1 MKTKKDLKTEKIT
14 IRCTEEQKRKIEDA
28 AHALNMKAGP
38 YALDKA
44 IKGTAC
50 NHFSKKKLTKSLVLI
65 SNHLDEIY
73 ELIFTTDGN
82 FIEKEKIM
90 PVMEAAR
97 EETTITWKF

>member
-14 IRCTEEQKRKIEDA
+14 IRCTEAQKRKIEDA
-28 AHALNMKAGP
+28 AHALDMKAGP

-50 NHFSKKKLTKSLVLI
+50 NHYSKKKLTKSLVLI

-73 ELIFTTDGN
+73 ELIYSTNGN
-82 FIEKEKIM
+82 LIEKEKIM
-90 PVMEAAR
+90 SVLDAAR
-97 EETTITWKF
+97 EETKITWTF

>member
-1 MKTKKDLKTEKIT
+1 MKAKKDLKTEKIT

-28 AHALNMKAGP
+28 AHALDMKAGP

-50 NHFSKKKLTKSLVLI
+50 NHYSKKKLTKSLVLI

-73 ELIFTTDGN
+73 ELIYSTNGN
-82 FIEKEKIM
+82 LIEKEKIISALD
-90 PVMEAAR
+90 AAR
-97 EETTITWKF
+97 KETTITWKY